1 MFDGFAR
8 RRFAVRSTTINAVV
22 GGSGPPLL
30 LLHGYPQSLAM
41 WHELAPRLA
50 ETHTV
55 VAADLRGY
63 GDSPAPPDGDHSF
76 RAMAADQVAV
86 MAALGFAHFAVVGH
100 DRGARTA
107 HRMALDHA
115 EVLDRVAV
123 LDIVPTR
130 YVLEH
135 VDRRLASR
143 YYHWFFLS
151 QPADLPE
158 RLIAGDPIRYLHSA
172 LGGWGTGL
180 DAYAPEALA
189 EYERCFDATT
199 IHSSCEDYRAALGVD
214 QEHDEADRDRRVAAP
229 VLVLWGANGVVG
241 ALHEPLEV
249 WAEYA
254 GDIRGQA
261 LDAGHFLVEERPAE
275 TVAALRDFL
284 DLTREQALPP
294 FPAG

>member
-1 MFDGFAR
+1 MFEGFQR
-8 RRFAVRSTTINAVV
+8 RQFAVRGTTINAVV

-30 LLHGYPQSLAM
+30 LLHGYPQCLAM
-41 WHELAPRLA
+41 WHELAPELA

-55 VAADLRGY
+55 VASDLRGY
-63 GDSPAPPDGDHSF
+63 GDSPPPPDGDHSF
-76 RAMAADQVAV
+76 RAMAADQVAA
-86 MAALGFAHFAVVGH
+86 MASLGFERFPVVGH

-107 HRMALDHA
+107 HRMALDHP
-115 EVLDRVAV
+115 EVVQRLAV

-130 YVLEH
+130 YVLAH

-180 DAYAPEALA
+180 DTYAPEALA
-189 EYERCFDATT
+189 EYERCFDAAT
-199 IHSSCEDYRAALGVD
+199 IHASCEDYRAALGVD
-214 QEHDEADRDRRVAAP
+214 QEHDEADRDRRVEAP
-229 VLVLWGANGVVG
+229 LLVLWGANGVVG
-241 ALHEPLEV
+241 ALHEPLEA
-249 WAEYA
+249 WTGYA
-254 GDIRGQA
+254 TDLRGQA

-275 TVAALRDFL
+275 TLAAVQHFL
-284 DLTREQALPP
+284 QI
-294 FPAG
+294 